1 MWKYFLNSIFCGSRR
16 GVFCMSFLCWW
27 KGLRSYWLNLGCWF
41 LRWWMYNLKC
51 MRIGLRWIKWSWI
64 YMRCMWIL
72 VLDILLVLKLS
83 LMLNWGGVIS
93 LIFYWSILF
102 DLFICE
108 KENFLNCEI
117 LCFCVMVL
125 CLENVFFVLCILF
138 KLKFGKNMIF
148 IDFFCIEVY
157 G

>member
-1 MWKYFLNSIFCGSRR
+1 
-16 GVFCMSFLCWW
+16 
-27 KGLRSYWLNLGCWF
+27 
-41 LRWWMYNLKC
+41 
-51 MRIGLRWIKWSWI
+51 
-64 YMRCMWIL
+64 MWIL

-102 DLFICE
+102 DLFICK

-138 KLKFGKNMIF
+138 KLKFGKNYDIYR
-148 IDFFCIEVY
+148 FFLY
-157 G
+157 

>member
-1 MWKYFLNSIFCGSRR
+1 
-16 GVFCMSFLCWW
+16 
-27 KGLRSYWLNLGCWF
+27 
-41 LRWWMYNLKC
+41 
-51 MRIGLRWIKWSWI
+51 
-64 YMRCMWIL
+64 MRCMWIL

-117 LCFCVMVL
+117 CD
-125 CLENVFFVLCILF
+125 FVLI
-138 KLKFGKNMIF
+138 
-148 IDFFCIEVY
+148 
-157 G
+157 